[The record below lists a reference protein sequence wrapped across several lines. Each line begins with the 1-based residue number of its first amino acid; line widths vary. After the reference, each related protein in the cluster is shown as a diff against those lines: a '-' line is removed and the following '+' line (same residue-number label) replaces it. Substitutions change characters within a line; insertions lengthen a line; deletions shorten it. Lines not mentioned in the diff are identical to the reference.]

1 MSILN
6 SLHKNRLRF
15 VFLVAI
21 GLASLPY
28 QYAAAQAQNERE
40 QEESKQSS
48 EQESKEESKQ
58 EPAQVNEK
66 LEWTEAFDQ
75 RFLDSVPLLGEFAPN
90 AKAFDQ
96 QGNKFR
102 VSDAEG
108 KHTVFVFGCLT

>member
-1 MSILN
+1 MNILN

-28 QYAAAQAQNERE
+28 QCAFAQTQKE
-40 QEESKQSS
+40 S